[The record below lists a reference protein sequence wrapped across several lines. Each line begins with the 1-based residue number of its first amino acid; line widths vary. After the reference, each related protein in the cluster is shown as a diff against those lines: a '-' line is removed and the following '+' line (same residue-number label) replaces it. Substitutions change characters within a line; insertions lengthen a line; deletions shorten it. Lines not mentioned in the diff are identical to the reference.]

1 MPVHKFNYQ
10 VITQYKSILR
20 ALGHRSQ
27 ESLSIRK
34 SRIPNIIKLVQR
46 IEMPPK
52 KQEEPKSGAEHCML
66 RIGRYNNV
74 VQWREDMQNE
84 ACGLYGMTGTFF
96 TTNKSYVHP
105 YPREEDYDPTFQTV
119 EVDIPTAGTENED
132 EEDESVDLE
141 NVMIGPQLPPAPPAV
156 YSEALIDK
164 LRANA
169 FEGRRKAVE
178 TQKVDEQKLF
188 PLMWS
193 RMSTGSKSKVRE
205 EPGFEAARL
214 RLDSVKLWEY
224 IRRSHLTHIYGED
237 DSMRAMNVHEQTIR
251 YNYLR
256 QGEREVIGDFKT
268 RFDNQVLANRGV
280 GMTEVEEPIRAIDFL
295 SKLDPKRYTG
305 MLTLMRNNAVQNLPN
320 SFPSTLAGAYR
331 VASSW
336 TSSGGGVPLGAEQ
349 HSAFLTDSLIG
360 TKEKVAGK
368 GSKGKTAGTKKKS
381 SSVICFVCGKTGHF
395 ARDCEQRKDGD
406 HALLT
411 NVEEDIEEDD
421 ESIEAAFVTTE
432 EVALFTQ
439 SHVLLDNQASVNIFC
454 NPALLTDIRRSQHAI
469 ILNGV
474 QSGAKGV
481 RVNQEGNFGDIGPVY
496 FSRGATANILSFA
509 AMADNGAD
517 ISYNHESGCFALR
530 PAGSRTT
537 YSFSRQTLPG
547 STGRFYVWDASSV
560 ASVRPP
566 EEVLVTTVQDN
577 MARFTKREIASAA
590 AARELLARMGYPPV
604 EMAIA
609 MIRGGNNFS
618 VSEGDFRNAHTIW
631 GKCLASLRGKT
642 HKKSSPVA
650 DISLTPTPAQQQ
662 QVLSVDIMYLE
673 TTAILI
679 AVSTPLDMTLAV
691 SLIRLDTEKTSRAAA
706 IVKPALNEMISI
718 LKSRNFLVQV
728 IMSDG
733 EGAIG
738 KMRVDLLALGIEVD
752 V

>member
-1 MPVHKFNYQ
+1 
-10 VITQYKSILR
+10 
-20 ALGHRSQ
+20 
-27 ESLSIRK
+27 
-34 SRIPNIIKLVQR
+34 
-46 IEMPPK
+46 
-52 KQEEPKSGAEHCML
+52 
-66 RIGRYNNV
+66 
-74 VQWREDMQNE
+74 
-84 ACGLYGMTGTFF
+84 
-96 TTNKSYVHP
+96 
-105 YPREEDYDPTFQTV
+105 
-119 EVDIPTAGTENED
+119 
-132 EEDESVDLE
+132 
-141 NVMIGPQLPPAPPAV
+141 
-156 YSEALIDK
+156 
-164 LRANA
+164 
-169 FEGRRKAVE
+169 
-178 TQKVDEQKLF
+178 
-188 PLMWS
+188 
-193 RMSTGSKSKVRE
+193 
-205 EPGFEAARL
+205 
-214 RLDSVKLWEY
+214 
-224 IRRSHLTHIYGED
+224 
-237 DSMRAMNVHEQTIR
+237 
-251 YNYLR
+251 
-256 QGEREVIGDFKT
+256 
-268 RFDNQVLANRGV
+268 
-280 GMTEVEEPIRAIDFL
+280 MTEVEEPIRAIDFL

-395 ARDCEQRKDGD
+395 ARDCEQRKDGE

-411 NVEEDIEEDD
+411 NVEEDVEEDD

-469 ILNGV
+469 LLNGV

-496 FSRGATANILSFA
+496 FSRGATANILSFSV
-509 AMADNGAD
+509 MADSGAD
-517 ISYNHESGCFALR
+517 ISYNHESGCFTLR
-530 PAGSRTT
+530 PADSRTT

-618 VSEGDFRNAHTIW
+618 VSEGD
-631 GKCLASLRGKT
+631 
-642 HKKSSPVA
+642 
-650 DISLTPTPAQQQ
+650 
-662 QVLSVDIMYLE
+662 
-673 TTAILI
+673 
-679 AVSTPLDMTLAV
+679 
-691 SLIRLDTEKTSRAAA
+691 
-706 IVKPALNEMISI
+706 
-718 LKSRNFLVQV
+718 
-728 IMSDG
+728 
-733 EGAIG
+733 
-738 KMRVDLLALGIEVD
+738 LG
-752 V
+752 